1 MRNLGI
7 RSACWHPRAGPV
19 FWAPTSRPPGLLPG
33 PSEISVL
40 GPAGC
45 RSDGGGRWPPA
56 TLLLPLWG
64 LRAGKCC
71 GLGRSTAAPSTG
83 PAGSVHAGGGWG
95 TSEQTERPRDTRRDS
110 WRSRQTDGHRGL
122 ALSPPILGQAQP
134 HPPASASLLGGQVDS
149 RGCSHLYYGGRRGGD
164 KL

>member
-19 FWAPTSRPPGLLPG
+19 FWAPTSRPPVLLPG

-56 TLLLPLWG
+56 ALLLPLWG

-83 PAGSVHAGGGWG
+83 PAGSVHAGGGDG
-95 TSEQTERPRDTRRDS
+95 APRNRQKDRETHAETVGGPD
-110 WRSRQTDGHRGL
+110 RQTGTEAWHSVP
-122 ALSPPILGQAQP
+122 LSWDRRSP
-134 HPPASASLLGGQVDS
+134 PPASVSLLGGQVDS
-149 RGCSHLYYGGRRGGD
+149 QGCSHLYYGGRRGGG